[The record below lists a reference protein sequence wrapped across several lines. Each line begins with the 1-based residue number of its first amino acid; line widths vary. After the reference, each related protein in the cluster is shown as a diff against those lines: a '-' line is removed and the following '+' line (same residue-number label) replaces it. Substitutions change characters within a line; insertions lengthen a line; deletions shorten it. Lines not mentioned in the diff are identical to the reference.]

1 MGDFITRL
9 CAVFYLYLVNR
20 IVMKNIVL
28 LFCSLL
34 PLIANCQI
42 ADSVKREVKLEGA
55 INFRDI
61 GGYTTWDGKHV
72 KWGKIY
78 RAAALNKLT
87 ATDFN
92 SLHKLSLA
100 VIADFRGP
108 YEVKAAPDLVPDG
121 IQRISLPAGSENIGD
136 SNYMKNMTRLQ
147 NRDSFLIAFYSDL
160 TPFKERYTA
169 VFDALL
175 QLPKDSSLVFH
186 CSAGKDRTGIAAAL
200 VLSALGVQEETI
212 MQDYLA
218 TNYYRRK
225 ENERA
230 IPAMI
235 KMYGLSEATAKNMM
249 AAREEYLQATFNSIK
264 ARYGSVNNY
273 LEKEFGLTAQKT
285 KLLRALYLE

>member
-1 MGDFITRL
+1 MKYVFLIL
-9 CAVFYLYLVNR
+9 CF
-20 IVMKNIVL
+20 
-28 LFCSLL
+28 LL
-34 PLIANCQI
+34 PVLANCQI
-42 ADSVKREVKLEGA
+42 TDSTKREIKLEGA

-87 ATDFN
+87 ATDFA
-92 SLHKLSLA
+92 SLHKISLA
-100 VIADFRGP
+100 IIADFRGP
-108 YEVKAAPDLVPDG
+108 YEVKAAPDLVPEG
-121 IQRISLPAGSENIGD
+121 INRISLPAGSENIGD

-160 TPFKERYTA
+160 GPFKDRYMP
-169 VFDALL
+169 VFEALFN
-175 QLPKDSSLVFH
+175 LPKDSALVFH

-230 IPAMI
+230 IPFMI
-235 KMYGLSEATAKNMM
+235 KMYGLSESTAKNMM
-249 AAREEYLQATFNSIK
+249 AAREEYLQATFTSIK
-264 ARYGSVNNY
+264 AQYGSVNNY

-285 KLLRALYLE
+285 KALRALYLE